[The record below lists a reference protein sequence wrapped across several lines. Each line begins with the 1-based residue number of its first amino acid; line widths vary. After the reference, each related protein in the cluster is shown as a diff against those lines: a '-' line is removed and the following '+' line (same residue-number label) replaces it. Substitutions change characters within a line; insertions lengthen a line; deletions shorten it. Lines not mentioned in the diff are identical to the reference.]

1 MVLFINHENSAR
13 DILKWAFIRRRPVDA
28 TRCVFSSRTLKSR
41 IVKGEG
47 WQFAHRL
54 QYGLMTA
61 QNFDGGMMSNLMLS
75 RLSEQAYLQGELTSE
90 IRHEYVD
97 AEVYAMA
104 GAGEAH
110 NLIALNIA
118 SKLRDFVR
126 GGPCRV
132 FISDMK
138 LHVQTWKAYYYPDI
152 MVTCGPDDSHSHFK
166 ELPSLV
172 VEVLSP
178 GTESTDRREKM
189 LAYRTLSSLREYVL
203 VSTDKRLVEIYRRD
217 EKDEWQLAAVSE
229 DEPLLLESIEARLT
243 LAEIY
248 EDVRL
253 DVDEYGM

>member
-1 MVLFINHENSAR
+1 MQWNPGLYSTHLPGFHFVSSGLQFGGR
-13 DILKWAFIRRRPVDA
+13 D
-28 TRCVFSSRTLKSR
+28 
-41 IVKGEG
+41 E
-47 WQFAHRL
+47 
-54 QYGLMTA
+54 Y
-61 QNFDGGMMSNLMLS
+61 LMLS
-75 RLSEQAYLQGELTSE
+75 RLSEQDYLRGELSSE

-97 AEVYAMA
+97 GEVYAMA

-118 SKLRDFVR
+118 SKLREFVR

-138 LHVQTWKAYYYPDI
+138 LHVKTWKAYYYPDV
-152 MVTCGPDDSHSHFK
+152 MVTCDPADSQSYFK
-166 ELPSLV
+166 EQPSLV

-203 VSTDKRLVEIYRRD
+203 IAADKRQVEIYRRD
-217 EKDEWQLAAVSE
+217 ENDEWQLAVTNDGEFLS
-229 DEPLLLESIEARLT
+229 LESVACRLT
-243 LAEIY
+243 LDEIY

-253 DVDEYGM
+253 DAPSVK